1 MPEPRGRDLEAT
13 REALAPWLRA
23 RLPDATKVELSARAG
38 PSDTGFSS
46 DTLLFDAR
54 VEEGGRERVE
64 RLVARLEPRGFNVFP
79 HYDVAAQ
86 FRILE
91 ILGARTDV
99 PVPPVRW
106 LETDEAVLGTPFYVM
121 DRVEGV
127 VPSDSPPMHAGGWV
141 ADLSEEERARLWWNG
156 IEVLARIHRLDPFE
170 LGLDFAGSPASG
182 ADPLE
187 KELGRYEHMVA
198 WGLPEPDRYP
208 LIHRAFAW
216 LRATKPED
224 EPVGLCWGDSRLA
237 NMIFRD
243 LECVAVLDWEMAF
256 LGNPLSDLAWW
267 VTVDRCLSEGI
278 GLPRLAGLPGPEE
291 TAERWSA
298 LTGRSAEG
306 MAWYQVLSALR
317 FAVIMA
323 RIGLQMKH
331 HGILPEDA
339 DMDVDNLASSTL
351 ARLLEEQG
359 ARD

>member
-23 RLPDATKVELSARAG
+23 RLPGRPKVELSALSG

-54 VEEGGRERVE
+54 ISEGGRERVE

-99 PVPPVRW
+99 PVPRARW
-106 LETDEAVLGTPFYVM
+106 LETDESVLGVPFYVM

-127 VPSDSPPMHAGGWV
+127 VPTDNPPMHVGGWV
-141 ADLSEEERARLWWNG
+141 PGLSEEERERLWWNG
-156 IEVLARIHRLDPFE
+156 VEVLARIHRLDPFA
-170 LGLDFAGSPASG
+170 LGLDFVGSPARG
-182 ADPLE
+182 ADPQE
-187 KELGRYEHMVA
+187 KELARYEHMVA
-198 WGLPEPDRYP
+198 WGLPESGRYP
-208 LIHRAFAW
+208 VIHRAFDW
-216 LRATKPED
+216 LRATKPER

-243 LECVAVLDWEMAF
+243 LECVAVLDWEMAL
-256 LGNPLSDLAWW
+256 LGNPLLDLAWW
-267 VTVDRCLSEGI
+267 ITADRCFSEGI
-278 GLPRLAGLPGPEE
+278 GAPRLAGLPGWEE
-291 TAERWSA
+291 TVERWCV
-298 LTGRSAEG
+298 LTGREATHLG
-306 MAWYQVLSALR
+306 WYQVLALVR

-323 RIGLQMKH
+323 RIALQMKH
-331 HGILPEDA
+331 HGILPQDA
-339 DMDVDNLASSTL
+339 AMDVDNLASTTL
-351 ARLLEEQG
+351 LRVLREQG
-359 ARD
+359 A